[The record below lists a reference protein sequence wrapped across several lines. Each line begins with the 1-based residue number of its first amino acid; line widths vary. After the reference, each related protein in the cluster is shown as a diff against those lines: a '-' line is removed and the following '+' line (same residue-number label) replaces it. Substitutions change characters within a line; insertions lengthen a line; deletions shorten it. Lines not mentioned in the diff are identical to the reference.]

1 MAGNPNDEHG
11 QLSINTVQ
19 QDAFRLAASQ
29 RWRRALH
36 KHNWQWQ
43 FVAAALSL
51 FCFQAE
57 ASASAQADALS
68 TEVIRGE
75 IEFHHLITEMRLKNS
90 IGTISKRRRQFL
102 WSIGNSMPTEAGLI
116 DAMQLFFSHSD
127 YLNEFYR
134 NKQDELQV
142 RGVPNQVSGNAN
154 AGQLYPQI
162 IGQEINGAGDAFELT
177 KIQLMRARCIRTNI
191 DPKRALLRAKKLLSR
206 MDNALQARCA
216 CVNRLDAG
224 SAEYQAEGAV
234 LLDLRT
240 MLLKHFRNAYIDA
253 RKEYAWQNSL
263 ETIGVARNAIGAL
276 GNQISVHAG
285 YSHNSRLNGLGNLL
299 SELAAIG
306 IIMRPWV
313 SLELSKLDGYFARK
327 QLNRLLPDDLIGWTV
342 DTDLV
347 RLRQL
352 LQQNKSTVMGNRLDS
367 INVEAQLITADLQDF
382 EQQQSLDKARAR
394 MELLRNTVYGP
405 TKMSNSLLGMIVGYD
420 THLNATEKNRL
431 SASGSLTYVV
441 GQGANLMEM
450 WRERVVD
457 ELEEHKLEKQG
468 KTREQ
473 ILSSRIA
480 TLEALSRKLSN

>member
-1 MAGNPNDEHG
+1 MP
-11 QLSINTVQ
+11 
-19 QDAFRLAASQ
+19 
-29 RWRRALH
+29 
-36 KHNWQWQ
+36 KHNWQLQ

-51 FCFQAE
+51 FCSQAE
-57 ASASAQADALS
+57 AFASAQADALS
-68 TEVIRGE
+68 TEVIRIE

-90 IGTISKRRRQFL
+90 IGTIAKRRRQFL

-134 NKQDELQV
+134 NKQDELQI
-142 RGVPNQVSGNAN
+142 RGVPNRVSGNAN

-177 KIQLMRARCIRTNI
+177 KIQLMRARCIRNNI

-224 SAEYQAEGAV
+224 LAEYQAEGAV

-263 ETIGVARNAIGAL
+263 DSIGVARNAIGAL
-276 GNQISVHAG
+276 GNQISVRAG
-285 YSHNSRLNGLGNLL
+285 YSGNSRLNGVGNLL

-306 IIMRPWV
+306 ITIRPWV
-313 SLELSKLDGYFARK
+313 SLEISKFDGYLARK
-327 QLNRLLPDDLIGWTV
+327 QFERMLSHDPMGMTV

-347 RLRQL
+347 RLRRL

-367 INVEAQLITADLQDF
+367 IDVEAQLITADLQDF
-382 EQQQSLDKARAR
+382 EQQQSLDKGRAR
-394 MELLRNTVYGP
+394 MELLRNTAYGP
-405 TKMSNSLLGMIVGYD
+405 TKMSNGLLGIIVGYN

-431 SASGSLTYVV
+431 SAAGNLTYVV

-473 ILSSRIA
+473 ILSSRLA